1 MRVLLAVGAM
11 AVLVVLL
18 VGCVHITKDGR
29 EVSYQHG
36 VVSLAALNPV
46 VLKAQVKGSIYE
58 TGDAVSV
65 FGTCLDGNDRPFS
78 VSFAFLSAWYPNGTV
93 FLVNQSM
100 TQFQSGYFV
109 YQTLMDAVQGTY
121 LTQMACVL
129 PGAPGNET
137 VAYAWGEW
145 QNPYWVNRIKNVSR
159 DVANMTQVLQSS
171 QVTWNDILNITSQV
185 PGWFNMT
192 WLAQNVTDALI
203 QQIYVNLTVQ
213 NAYVAMVANSS
224 VDRNDSLLYLTLINN
239 GFIPINAS
247 GTLVNWTVTADTPV
261 YYRTWNVVAQPYD
274 PVKQNKKLSY
284 PDVQCQAY
292 TSISGIWK
300 AMTPSGETF
309 EYSEFINTRSP
320 FTWDVRCYWS

>member
-1 MRVLLAVGAM
+1 MKFLLAIGVVAMVLLA
-11 AVLVVLL
+11 
-18 VGCVHITKDGR
+18 GCVHITKDGR
-29 EVSYQHG
+29 TVDYG
-36 VVSLAALNPV
+36 NGVSLAAIGGAQILH
-46 VLKAQVKGSIYE
+46 AQVKGSIYE

-65 FGTCLDGNDRPFS
+65 FGTCLDGNDRPFTLS
-78 VSFAFLSAWYPNGTV
+78 GAFLSAWYPNGTV

-109 YQTLMDAVQGTY
+109 YQTAMDAVQGTY
-121 LTQMACVL
+121 LTQMACVV
-129 PGAPGNET
+129 PGNVPGNET

-145 QNPYWVNRIKNVSR
+145 QNPYWTGQIKNTSR
-159 DVANMTQVLQSS
+159 DVANMTQILQSS

-203 QQIYVNLTVQ
+203 QQIYANLTVQ
-213 NAYVAMVANSS
+213 NAYVAMVANGS

-239 GFIPINAS
+239 GFIPVNAS
-247 GTLVNWTVTADTPV
+247 GAPVNWTVTADTPV
-261 YYRTWNVVAQPYD
+261 YYRTWNVVAQAYD

-284 PDVQCQAY
+284 PDVQCQAF
-292 TSISGIWK
+292 TSIVGGWV

-309 EYSEFINTRSP
+309 SYSEFINTRAP